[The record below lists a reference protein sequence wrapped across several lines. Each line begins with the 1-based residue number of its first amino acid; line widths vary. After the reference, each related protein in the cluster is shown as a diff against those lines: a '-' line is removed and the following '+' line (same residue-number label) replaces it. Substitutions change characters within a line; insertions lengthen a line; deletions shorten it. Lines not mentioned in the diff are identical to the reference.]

1 MVIFCVNE
9 VLKNYMKRLIYVV
22 VVKCM
27 NGIYN
32 FLKIYIDVSF
42 LNILLCFFFF
52 INKII
57 ILLLL

>member
-42 LNILLCFFFF
+42 WIFYCVFFFY
-52 INKII
+52 
-57 ILLLL
+57 

>member
-9 VLKNYMKRLIYVV
+9 VLKNYMKRLMYVV
-22 VVKCM
+22 IFKCM
-27 NGIYN
+27 NGICN